1 MTVIFKHFPDK
12 ETIIEILSYNNF
24 FKRVFG
30 FIKNNKILMR
40 ISSLCLIGMMAVG
53 VSIVS
58 VGITLGLKVNYAGAF
73 IATVKNSGVFDDAKD
88 IAVDHIESSNADKVI
103 ETPKFSMTLMSFA
116 Q

>member
-1 MTVIFKHFPDK
+1 MQFSNLFVI
-12 ETIIEILSYNNF
+12 
-24 FKRVFG
+24 
-30 FIKNNKILMR
+30 

-103 ETPKFSMTLMSFA
+103 ETPKFSMTLTVSDRLDSA
-116 Q
+116 VKVADAIIENTSDITEASARIVNRE